1 MAQGRFRSERTKD
14 KGATADRGDDGTMSR
29 LLGGSDD
36 GGEVMMMLKGRS
48 SWLMRL
54 FSRDHYGAPQ
64 VDLLAKHAMLVWGE
78 GCTSAF
84 G

>member
-1 MAQGRFRSERTKD
+1 
-14 KGATADRGDDGTMSR
+14 
-29 LLGGSDD
+29 
-36 GGEVMMMLKGRS
+36 
-48 SWLMRL
+48 MRL